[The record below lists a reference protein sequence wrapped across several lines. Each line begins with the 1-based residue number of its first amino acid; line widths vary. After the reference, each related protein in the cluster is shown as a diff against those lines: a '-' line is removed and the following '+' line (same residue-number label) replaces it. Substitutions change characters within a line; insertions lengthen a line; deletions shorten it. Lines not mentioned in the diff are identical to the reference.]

1 MTQITIDAELAMKL
15 QQLTDAAELCDT
27 AGRVVG
33 RFVPQLDLSEW
44 ERCEPEISEE
54 ELQRREQSL
63 EKRYSTAEVRAH
75 LETL

>member
-1 MTQITIDAELAMKL
+1 MTQITIDAELTRKL
-15 QQLTDAAELCDT
+15 QQLSNSAELCDS
-27 AGRVVG
+27 AGKVLG

-63 EKRYSTAEVRAH
+63 EKRYSTAEVLAH